1 MSDTIHHNLFQ
12 SLGQL
17 LNLLVSLVS
26 RDLTGLFSDAH
37 AWIDSL
43 SGNEAVTSHTC
54 SIALLHCTEESKDK
68 CMELLD
74 RLCAEFLKL
83 ISMTHST
90 EFENVEKL
98 LKILEIWRGV
108 FATQCSILHEWFSTE
123 KGQSF
128 MQPLISWLVRYGL
141 NSSVT
146 NSLSMFRALQSAVN
160 LLQKMLYLNPVLQEK
175 FCRVLYATLQEY
187 KTACMSGYLKYII
200 NQLVVVDDTINFTF
214 QMKDVGKDLIVNTHQ
229 IQLRLTSTVG
239 DLAKTIKKF
248 RNSLFSPVPV
258 QIVNEERE
266 KSLSSKSSPPSSSSS
281 LKTSTKPSPSMTYA
295 NNPLLFTGNMALVKR
310 KSQHYHQQQK
320 QQSMDFSKLKPI
332 PNTSQAIDSVDVQ
345 FFAKNISNNVL
356 PSDLKISQIL
366 QVMHERR
373 QLTSTP
379 TLLYNIFNPA
389 YHTATVFDEDAI
401 DWSQQTP
408 MMSVFERF
416 AEIGGLPLLLPSN
429 HDHSNSHVGLL
440 LKIVSLPGFSQVFL
454 RDVVKAQLL
463 LRSMMGVKET
473 KFGRKKN
480 FVFFWLTF

>member
-1 MSDTIHHNLFQ
+1 
-12 SLGQL
+12 
-17 LNLLVSLVS
+17 
-26 RDLTGLFSDAH
+26 
-37 AWIDSL
+37 
-43 SGNEAVTSHTC
+43 
-54 SIALLHCTEESKDK
+54 
-68 CMELLD
+68 
-74 RLCAEFLKL
+74 
-83 ISMTHST
+83 
-90 EFENVEKL
+90 
-98 LKILEIWRGV
+98 
-108 FATQCSILHEWFSTE
+108 
-123 KGQSF
+123 
-128 MQPLISWLVRYGL
+128 
-141 NSSVT
+141 
-146 NSLSMFRALQSAVN
+146 
-160 LLQKMLYLNPVLQEK
+160 
-175 FCRVLYATLQEY
+175 
-187 KTACMSGYLKYII
+187 
-200 NQLVVVDDTINFTF
+200 
-214 QMKDVGKDLIVNTHQ
+214 
-229 IQLRLTSTVG
+229 
-239 DLAKTIKKF
+239 
-248 RNSLFSPVPV
+248 
-258 QIVNEERE
+258 
-266 KSLSSKSSPPSSSSS
+266 
-281 LKTSTKPSPSMTYA
+281 MTYA

-320 QQSMDFSKLKPI
+320 QQSMDFSKMKPI